1 MSDRIVESLNEMK
14 QIYLESVSGMVISER
29 DEYLQYIEE
38 KNKKMKNDDEDE
50 KDNDDDDGDEA
61 DADYDEDGKVESG
74 EDEFLGSRHNAIQ
87 RAMGR
92 TPDGDPPKRKKKKMD
107 ESYSDWRY
115 DLYEK
120 VGDVE
125 ADIEDAKQRQIKERS
140 GIVNKVDINPNVN
153 IGESVE
159 LTEEYVDEIIDI
171 ATEYFYEHGLDE
183 EGLQMVIED
192 LGVDKFIEYVFCI
205 SEDFILSEA
214 RTLVGKKKTPATGK
228 ERGIS
233 LKAAP
238 GKTTKAAVEK
248 YGTTRRFSSTSPS
261 GTVRKKVIKS
271 KGDEAVDNA
280 VKTREPVTR
289 RHRRHGKV
297 IPGARPS
304 TPKPQEKTTQT
315 SSPKGLEKAAGQV
328 RDFVTSP
335 DTKSKLRDTLSAVV
349 NRAKS
354 DIGKTGMAAI
364 HATTAGREA
373 RRRGASGAGA
383 AGAVAGTFLRGL
395 MRGSTATGVREEIE
409 SFLLEKAESEQQQK
423 IFGLALSVKRG
434 ETPRS
439 EVSQQVLDIV
449 DEMSEAQIRKYAK
462 TSHKGLPKKVEN

>member
-159 LTEEYVDEIIDI
+159 LTEEYIDQIIDI
-171 ATEYFYEHGLDE
+171 AAEYFYEQGLNEDE
-183 EGLQMVIED
+183 TYFKLT
-192 LGVDKFIEYVFCI
+192 
-205 SEDFILSEA
+205 S
-214 RTLVGKKKTPATGK
+214 
-228 ERGIS
+228 
-233 LKAAP
+233 
-238 GKTTKAAVEK
+238 
-248 YGTTRRFSSTSPS
+248 FSSAF
-261 GTVRKKVIKS
+261 RWK
-271 KGDEAVDNA
+271 
-280 VKTREPVTR
+280 
-289 RHRRHGKV
+289 
-297 IPGARPS
+297 
-304 TPKPQEKTTQT
+304 
-315 SSPKGLEKAAGQV
+315 
-328 RDFVTSP
+328 
-335 DTKSKLRDTLSAVV
+335 
-349 NRAKS
+349 
-354 DIGKTGMAAI
+354 
-364 HATTAGREA
+364 
-373 RRRGASGAGA
+373 
-383 AGAVAGTFLRGL
+383 
-395 MRGSTATGVREEIE
+395 
-409 SFLLEKAESEQQQK
+409 
-423 IFGLALSVKRG
+423 G
-434 ETPRS
+434 ETNSFS
-439 EVSQQVLDIV
+439 EW
-449 DEMSEAQIRKYAK
+449 A
-462 TSHKGLPKKVEN
+462 

>member
-1 MSDRIVESLNEMK
+1 MSERIVESLNEMK
-14 QIYLESVSGMVISER
+14 QIYLESVSGLVVSER

-125 ADIEDAKQRQIKERS
+125 SDIEDAKQRQIKERS
-140 GIVNKVDINPNVN
+140 GIANKVDINPNVN

-171 ATEYFYEHGLDE
+171 ATEYFYEQGLNE
-183 EGLQMVIED
+183 EGLQMVIQD
-192 LGVDKFIEYVFCI
+192 LGVDKFIEYVFCV
-205 SEDFILSEA
+205 SEDLILTEA
-214 RTLVGKKKTPATGK
+214 RAAKKRKGGKSYEEIKAEIDAREAAKKKPT
-228 ERGIS
+228 
-233 LKAAP
+233 AAQKVTVDK
-238 GKTTKAAVEK
+238 GNKSVSAAV
-248 YGTTRRFSSTSPS
+248 PS
-261 GTVRKKVIKS
+261 
-271 KGDEAVDNA
+271 
-280 VKTREPVTR
+280 
-289 RHRRHGKV
+289 
-297 IPGARPS
+297 
-304 TPKPQEKTTQT
+304 QT
-315 SSPKGLEKAAGQV
+315 KPKGFENAAQKV
-328 RDFVTSP
+328 KKFVTSP
-335 DTKSKLRDTLSAVV
+335 ETKETLRTALSDVV
-349 NRAKS
+349 KRGKRDLARTVLSGVEAAGAAK
-354 DIGKTGMAAI
+354 KA
-364 HATTAGREA
+364 RE
-373 RRRGASGAGA
+373 RGASGAGA
-383 AGAVAGTFLRGL
+383 AGAAAGTFLRGIT
-395 MRGSTATGVREEIE
+395 RGVGPGGVREEIE
-409 SFLLEKAESEQQQK
+409 LFLLEKAESKQQQK

>member
-38 KNKKMKNDDEDE
+38 KSKKMKKDEKEKNEIDDE
-50 KDNDDDDGDEA
+50 DEA
-61 DADYDEDGKVESG
+61 DADYDQDGEVESG
-74 EDEFLGSRHNAIQ
+74 EDEYLGSRHNAI
-87 RAMGR
+87 RKAMGG

-107 ESYSDWRY
+107 ESYSDWRC

-125 ADIEDAKQRQIKERS
+125 ADIEDAKQRQLKERS
-140 GIVNKVDINPNVN
+140 GITNKVNINPNVN

-159 LTEEYVDEIIDI
+159 LSEEYVDEIIDI

-238 GKTTKAAVEK
+238 GKTTKAAIEK
-248 YGTTRRFSSTSPS
+248 HGTTRRFSSTSPS
-261 GTVRKKVIKS
+261 GTVRKKIIKS
-271 KGDEAVDNA
+271 KGDEAVEKA
-280 VKTREPVTR
+280 VEKQEPVTR

-297 IPGARPS
+297 VPGARPS

-315 SSPKGLEKAAGQV
+315 SSPKGIQKATQNV
-328 RDFVTSP
+328 KTFVTSP
-335 DTKSKLRDTLSAVV
+335 ETKETLRTALSDVV
-349 NRAKS
+349 KRGKRDLARTVLSGVEAGKAAK
-354 DIGKTGMAAI
+354 KA
-364 HATTAGREA
+364 RE
-373 RRRGASGAGA
+373 RGASGIGA
-383 AGAVAGTFLRGL
+383 AGAAAGTFLRGIT
-395 MRGSTATGVREEIE
+395 RGVGPSGVREEIE

-423 IFGLALSVKRG
+423 LFGLALSVKRG

-449 DEMSEAQIRKYAK
+449 DSMSETQIRKYAK
-462 TSHKGLPKKVEN
+462 TSHKGLPKKKED

>member
-1 MSDRIVESLNEMK
+1 MK

-38 KNKKMKNDDEDE
+38 KNKKMKNNDEDE
-50 KDNDDDDGDEA
+50 EDNDDEEA
-61 DADYDEDGKVESG
+61 DADYDEDGEIESR
-74 EDEFLGSRHNAIQ
+74 EDEYLGSRHNAI
-87 RAMGR
+87 RKAMGG

-107 ESYSDWRY
+107 ESYSDWRC

-125 ADIEDAKQRQIKERS
+125 ADIEDARQRQLKERS
-140 GIVNKVDINPNVN
+140 GIVNKVNINPNVN

-159 LTEEYVDEIIDI
+159 LSEEYVDGIIDV

-192 LGVDKFIEYVFCI
+192 LGVDNFIEYVFCI

-315 SSPKGLEKAAGQV
+315 SSPKGIENAAQNV
-328 RDFVTSP
+328 KKFVTSP
-335 DTKSKLRDTLSAVV
+335 ETKETLRTALSDVV
-349 NRAKS
+349 KRGKRDLARTVLSGVEAGKAAK
-354 DIGKTGMAAI
+354 KA
-364 HATTAGREA
+364 RE
-373 RRRGASGAGA
+373 RGASGAGA
-383 AGAVAGTFLRGL
+383 AGAAAGTFFRGIT
-395 MRGSTATGVREEIE
+395 RGVTARGVREEIE
-409 SFLLEKAESEQQQK
+409 AFLQEKAESEQQQK
-423 IFGLALSVKRG
+423 LFGLALSVKRG

-462 TSHKGLPKKVEN
+462 TSHKGLPKKVED

>member
-159 LTEEYVDEIIDI
+159 LTEEYIDQIIDI
-171 ATEYFYEHGLDE
+171 AAEYFYEQGLNE
-183 EGLQMVIED
+183 EGLEMVIED
-192 LGVDKFIEYVFCI
+192 LGVDKFLEYVFCI
-205 SEDFILSEA
+205 SEDLILTEA
-214 RTLVGKKKTPATGK
+214 RKAKRVPTTPEEKARKIAKIKAGIDDREAAKKMRTVARKVTVSRGNELVKKAVATQPKARPALDALA
-228 ERGIS
+228 RGIMGAAKTVS
-233 LKAAP
+233 TQYQQGMQRHRQAVSGARQTAQTVRKAASTATKAASEIGSGMRAP
-238 GKTTKAAVEK
+238 METKAGRNVQAALIKGAKRVTKAAVTAAAKETAK
-248 YGTTRRFSSTSPS
+248 RR
-261 GTVRKKVIKS
+261 V
-271 KGDEAVDNA
+271 
-280 VKTREPVTR
+280 
-289 RHRRHGKV
+289 
-297 IPGARPS
+297 
-304 TPKPQEKTTQT
+304 
-315 SSPKGLEKAAGQV
+315 
-328 RDFVTSP
+328 
-335 DTKSKLRDTLSAVV
+335 
-349 NRAKS
+349 
-354 DIGKTGMAAI
+354 
-364 HATTAGREA
+364 
-373 RRRGASGAGA
+373 
-383 AGAVAGTFLRGL
+383 
-395 MRGSTATGVREEIE
+395 GVREEIE

-439 EVSQQVLDIV
+439 EVSKQVLEIV
-449 DEMSEAQIRKYAK
+449 DGMSEAKIRKFAK
-462 TSHKGLPKKVEN
+462 TKHEGLPRKKEG